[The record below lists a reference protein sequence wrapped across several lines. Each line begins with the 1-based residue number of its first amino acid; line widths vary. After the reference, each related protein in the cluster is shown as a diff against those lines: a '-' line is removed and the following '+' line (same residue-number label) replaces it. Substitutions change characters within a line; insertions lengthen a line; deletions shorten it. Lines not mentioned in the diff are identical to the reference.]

1 MKKIAAIIGTLLVI
15 ALLAYPKL
23 KDYRNKT
30 DSQSASKFSNESS
43 LEVDVFIV
51 QEESIEDNIFI
62 TGSLRA
68 NEEVQLTSESSGL
81 IQKIH
86 FQEGQ
91 DVTKGKLLVKI
102 NDSELKAGLTR
113 ANFRLNLAE
122 DREKRQQQLLQKGG
136 ISQEEYDATLNE
148 VNVLRSEVAL
158 INAQIDKTEIRAP
171 FNGKVG
177 LKYVSEGSYLSPST
191 RVASLQNIDPI
202 KIDFSVPERYAS
214 QINIGSKI
222 TFTVQGIDSELT
234 GTVYAKE
241 PRIDTD
247 TRTLQVRAES
257 PNKNGNLLPGA
268 FADIQLTLS
277 TIHDALMVPTIAVV
291 PELNG
296 QKVFIVKNGEIQPRS
311 ITTGLRGNKTI
322 QIVTGIAPGDTVLT
336 TGLLQA
342 RPGMKVKIAHIE
354 EH

>member
-23 KDYRNKT
+23 KDFRNKA
-30 DSQSASKFSNESS
+30 DSESVSRFSNESL

-51 QEESIEDNIFI
+51 KEESIEDNIFI

-86 FQEGQ
+86 FKEGQ

-122 DREKRQQQLLQKGG
+122 DREKRQQQLLEKGG

-148 VNVLRSEVAL
+148 VNVLRSEVVL

-171 FNGKVG
+171 FDGKVG
-177 LKYVSEGSYLSPST
+177 LKYVSEGSYLSPAT
-191 RVASLQNIDPI
+191 RVASLQSIDPI

-214 QINIGSKI
+214 QITTGSKI
-222 TFTVQGIDSELT
+222 SFTVQGIDRTLT
-234 GTVYAKE
+234 GIVYAKE

-247 TRTLQVRAES
+247 TRTLQVR
-257 PNKNGNLLPGA
+257 
-268 FADIQLTLS
+268 
-277 TIHDALMVPTIAVV
+277 
-291 PELNG
+291 
-296 QKVFIVKNGEIQPRS
+296 
-311 ITTGLRGNKTI
+311 
-322 QIVTGIAPGDTVLT
+322 
-336 TGLLQA
+336 
-342 RPGMKVKIAHIE
+342 
-354 EH
+354 